1 MRKMPIDLLKI
12 LLMLSC
18 VCCTFAATEMLP
30 VANAEVET
38 AEMPPSQ
45 LLATIPLT
53 DWKFQLISNVADE
66 SYDST
71 AEAATSYD
79 DAAWRNVTV
88 PHDWSIELDFNPDS
102 LAGYEGAYLDGGDAW
117 YRTTVEIH
125 KQDDQ
130 RYLLNFD
137 GVYMESTV
145 YINGHEAHRNYYGY
159 NPFTIDATDLLINGK
174 NVIAVFVRNQQPSS
188 RWYSGSG
195 LIRPVKL
202 TVYQDDLLRME
213 NIRVKTVQL
222 SDDYALSTVTFD
234 VTSQLDHIDYGLFKV
249 FVYGASGEAE
259 VETMPELRQI
269 ADGKTLS
276 RTTQLQITFQ
286 HSKPLLWSI
295 GQGNLYTLQ
304 IRAEMDDRVQY
315 SEPIRFGYRTIQ
327 FSNVSGFSLNGEPV
341 KLKGVCL
348 HHDGGCI
355 GAAENRSAIERQID
369 ILISMGCNAIRLTHN
384 PFGAVF
390 LDVCQEKGILVIE
403 EFFDCWS
410 HPKNEYD
417 FARYFDDHYREVVM
431 NTIRRDWNNPAII
444 MWSLGNEV
452 WTTLPD
458 QGYTTA
464 EISQKCRQLNRLVK
478 SLDTSRPTTLGND
491 HPGDFLSNL
500 MGIVDVIG
508 INYNDNT
515 QSYQA
520 MQPIYGSETTSAL
533 ASRGEYVRSGS
544 RMVYSS
550 YDDNVVLWGNSAAGT
565 VNAYLS
571 SERSCGH
578 FVWTGFD
585 YLGEPTEW
593 NRYPSKSSYFGIVD
607 TCGFPKD
614 IYYMYQSMWTDE
626 PMIHILPHWTH
637 EGGSINVWLYANCAS
652 VELLLNGESLGVRTL
667 AERGSHNEF
676 AFDVPYVPGT
686 LVANGYDQA
695 GHLIAQDIQ
704 RTSGTP
710 YALSLSSDKA
720 TVQAGSSDLIY
731 ITCDIV
737 DQEGTLCPTA
747 SNKVTFSITGGTIL
761 GTDCGHGACVER
773 LQGTEHHAFNGKCLC
788 VVKADENAGEIVVT
802 ATADGLT
809 VGIIRVQK
817 TPDA

>member
-1 MRKMPIDLLKI
+1 MRKMQGDFLRNLLI
-12 LLMLSC
+12 F
-18 VCCTFAATEMLP
+18 CCLCCAFAAGRLLP
-30 VANAEVET
+30 AASAE
-38 AEMPPSQ
+38 EMPASQ
-45 LLATIPLT
+45 LLSTISLT
-53 DWKFQLISNVADE
+53 DWKFQLVSTVANE
-66 SYDST
+66 AYKST
-71 AEAATSYD
+71 AEAAPDYD
-79 DAAWRNVTV
+79 DAAWRSVTV

-117 YRTTVEIH
+117 YRTTVALN
-125 KQDDQ
+125 KQDGL

-145 YINGHEAHRNYYGY
+145 YINGTEANRNYYGY
-159 NPFTIDATDLLINGK
+159 NPFTIDATDLLTDGK

-202 TVYQDDLLRME
+202 MVYQDDLLRIE
-213 NIRVKTVQL
+213 NIFVKTIQL
-222 SDDYALSTVTFD
+222 SDDYALSSVTFD
-234 VTSQLDHIDYGLFKV
+234 VTSRINHIDYGLFKV
-249 FVYGASGEAE
+249 FVYGESGEVEAE
-259 VETMPELRQI
+259 TTPALRQI

-276 RTTQLQITFQ
+276 RTTRLQITFQ
-286 HSKPLLWSI
+286 HNKPRLWSI

-304 IRAEMDDRVQY
+304 IRAELDGRVQY
-315 SEPIRFGYRTIQ
+315 SEPIRFGYRTIH
-327 FSNVSGFSLNGEPV
+327 FSNISGFSLNGEPV

-355 GAAENRSAIERQID
+355 GAAENRSAIERQVDMLID
-369 ILISMGCNAIRLTHN
+369 MGCNAIRLTHN
-384 PFGAVF
+384 PFGAEF

-417 FARYFDDHYREVVM
+417 FARYFDEHYREVVT

-458 QGYTTA
+458 RGYTTA
-464 EISQKCRQLNRLVK
+464 EIAQKCRQVNRLVK

-491 HPGDFLSNL
+491 HPADFLSNL
-500 MGIVDVIG
+500 MSIVDVVG
-508 INYNDNT
+508 INYNNNT
-515 QSYQA
+515 QTYKA
-520 MQPIYGSETTSAL
+520 IRPIYGSETTSAL
-533 ASRGEYVRSGS
+533 ASRGEYERSGE

-550 YDDNVVLWGNSAAGT
+550 YDNNVVLWGNSASET
-565 VNAYLS
+565 VSAYLN

-614 IYYMYQSMWTDE
+614 VYYMYQSMWTDA

-637 EGGSINVWLYANCAS
+637 EGGTISVWLYSNCAS

-667 AERGSHNEF
+667 AQRGSHNEF
-676 AFDVPYVPGT
+676 AFDVDYVPGT
-686 LVANGYDQA
+686 LIANGYDQD
-695 GHLIAQDIQ
+695 GRMVAQDIQ
-704 RTSGTP
+704 RTSENP
-710 YALSLSSDKA
+710 RALALFSNQE
-720 TVQAGSSDLIY
+720 TVQAGSNDLIY

-737 DQEGTLCPTA
+737 DQYGTLCPKA
-747 SNKVTFSITGGTIL
+747 DNKVTFSITGGTIL

-773 LQGTEHHAFNGKCLC
+773 LQSTEHHAFNGKCLC

-802 ATADGLT
+802 ATADGLNA
-809 VGIIRVQK
+809 GIARIQK
-817 TPDA
+817 SK